1 MRGRL
6 TYANVAATLALVFA
20 MSGGA
25 FAASHYLINSTK
37 QINPKVLK
45 KLRGARGA
53 RGATGERGATGSAG
67 ASGKEGPAGKEGQPG
82 ASASA
87 SIATAFAQAT
97 PGSPIEVDEDEVLV
111 LETKT
116 SGKNLVL
123 AGAGAHVLAQASVQV
138 ANSTPKSAPAE
149 IKCQLAWEALAGGG
163 AHLFGNVSTIVLA
176 GEFEASGE
184 VSLTGDVS
192 LVGGETYDLQ
202 IYCHSKPF
210 SGNGRVTGAA
220 MNAFGPE

>member
-25 FAASHYLINSTK
+25 VAASHYLINSTK
-37 QINPKVLK
+37 QINPKVVK
-45 KLRGARGA
+45 KLRGAPGA
-53 RGATGERGATGSAG
+53 QGAAGARGATGSAG
-67 ASGKEGPAGKEGQPG
+67 APGKEGLPGKEGQPG

-87 SIATAFAQAT
+87 SIATAFAQVA
-97 PGSPIEVDEDEVLV
+97 PGSPIEVEENDVLV
-111 LETKT
+111 LRTKA

-123 AGAGAHVLAQASVQV
+123 PGAGAHVLAQASVQV
-138 ANSTPKSAPAE
+138 SNATPKSAPME
-149 IKCQLAWEALAGGG
+149 IACQLAWEPLAGGG
-163 AHLFGNVSTIVLA
+163 THLFGNASTIVLV
-176 GEFEASGE
+176 GEIQTTGE

-210 SGNGRVTGAA
+210 SGNARVTGAA
-220 MNAFGPE
+220 INAFGPE